1 MLVENALDLI
11 KLGIER
17 NVPRLELINH
27 HLLTLE
33 TLVIGISYV
42 KIMEEMR

>member
-33 TLVIGISYV
+33 TLVIDI
-42 KIMEEMR
+42 